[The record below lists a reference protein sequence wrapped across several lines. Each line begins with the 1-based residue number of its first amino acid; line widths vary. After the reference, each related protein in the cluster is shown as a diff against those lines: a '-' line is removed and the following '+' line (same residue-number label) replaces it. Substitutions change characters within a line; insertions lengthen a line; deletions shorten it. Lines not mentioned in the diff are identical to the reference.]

1 MWADADNYIEVIADI
16 AEDTLR
22 IETTRAG
29 QPAVSLQSPSVYW
42 LRNSPVLISIS
53 HNAAGISASAS
64 VSGQEVAELQLT
76 DDSPAN
82 VPLAAAPIEIR
93 LGDASGLSSAGQQV
107 RVSPMWWFGGA
118 VHDQSLDAAQ
128 RKTVLTELAFLD
140 PATCAADLTTDG
152 TADGVSDGLVTLSD
166 FSFYL
171 TLWSGSDARADV
183 TSTGSANGIPDGS
196 VDLSDFSYYL
206 TLWSAGCP

>member
-1 MWADADNYIEVIADI
+1 MRPSLVCVLRRPHTAHQLAHKEVPLLLLLGANEEAHAAAVELLITRVP
-16 AEDTLR
+16 TLR
-22 IETTRAG
+22 RIE
-29 QPAVSLQSPSVYW
+29 
-42 LRNSPVLISIS
+42 
-53 HNAAGISASAS
+53 
-64 VSGQEVAELQLT
+64 
-76 DDSPAN
+76 D
-82 VPLAAAPIEIR
+82 VPLAAAPIELR

-140 PATCAADLTTDG
+140 PAPCAADLTTDG

-183 TSTGSANGIPDGS
+183 TSTGLANGIPDGS